1 MSIKPLTRI
10 IAFIACMAVAFWLYG
25 IGRTMAET
33 VGVSWRGT
41 ASGAVLG
48 FAAPS
53 VGAALIALALRD
65 RQRGLM
71 VTLTLAFVLG
81 SALSELWI
89 VHDEHRF
96 KSDVLTSGEIRS
108 RPRAWPNGS
117 ASLVYLP
124 GKGVHATD

>member
-1 MSIKPLTRI
+1 MRIKDVAFVG
-10 IAFIACMAVAFWLYG
+10 AFIACVAVAFWLYG
-25 IGRTMAET
+25 VGRTMAET

-53 VGAALIALALRD
+53 IIVILIALAR
-65 RQRGLM
+65 RERRLM
-71 VTLTLAFVLG
+71 TLLTLALVVG
-81 SALSELWI
+81 SAVSELWI
-89 VHDEHRF
+89 LNDERRF
-96 KSDVLTSGEIRS
+96 ASEIAAAREIRS
-108 RPRAWPNGS
+108 RPRAWPNGT

>member
-1 MSIKPLTRI
+1 MRIKGVVFI
-10 IAFIACMAVAFWLYG
+10 GAVIACVAVAFWLYG

-41 ASGAVLG
+41 ASGALLG
-48 FAAPS
+48 FAAPCAI
-53 VGAALIALALRD
+53 VILIAFAR
-65 RQRGLM
+65 RERRLM
-71 VTLTLAFVLG
+71 TALTLALVVG
-81 SALSELWI
+81 SLVSELWI
-89 VHDEHRF
+89 VRDEQRF
-96 KSDVLTSGEIRS
+96 ASEVATASEIRS